1 MSQEDMASK
10 NIEKANKFYEIGMK
24 NIKLQMKLLG
34 TNFVVLRPKGNNK
47 KKTVFGGTYSSD
59 STLENDYEQ
68 FTTRLIINMNEF
80 KDVWNRNRDTVESY
94 TPDGTL
100 NVGDE
105 LADLVGPL
113 GQPTH
118 IKKYGTVVC
127 LAGGYGAA
135 PCYLIA
141 KAFKEAGNKV
151 YMIMGA
157 RTKDLI
163 FWEDKM
169 KDACTELFI
178 TTDDGTLG
186 EKGFVTQVLERI
198 ICRSFCFIQIQLSII
213 WHNIKFSHNI

>member
-34 TNFVVLRPKGNNK
+34 TNFVVLRPKGNSKWKN
-47 KKTVFGGTYSSD
+47 VFGGTCSSD

-105 LADLVGPL
+105 LQYTRDKRVYRFKIIMKQAFSESANTL
-113 GQPTH
+113 
-118 IKKYGTVVC
+118 
-127 LAGGYGAA
+127 
-135 PCYLIA
+135 YLYTLSSII
-141 KAFKEAGNKV
+141 E
-151 YMIMGA
+151 
-157 RTKDLI
+157 
-163 FWEDKM
+163 
-169 KDACTELFI
+169 
-178 TTDDGTLG
+178 TLG
-186 EKGFVTQVLERI
+186 E
-198 ICRSFCFIQIQLSII
+198 
-213 WHNIKFSHNI
+213 